1 MMLSIG
7 LILVAIGFFVLF
19 RKIHSLNLEIAVLN
33 HYAMYIKK
41 EMEKEISTLDK
52 KILYSKN
59 ELKSAI
65 IKIDGSDRFLSK

>member
-7 LILVAIGFFVLF
+7 LILVAVGFFVLF
-19 RKIHSLNLEIAVLN
+19 RKIYALNLEILVLN
-33 HYAMYIKK
+33 QYAMYIRK

-65 IKIDGSDRFLSK
+65 IKLDGSDKFL